1 MTAPSCSVVVC
12 TRHRATALAGCI
24 ESLQALEH
32 PSYEIVVVDN
42 SPGDDDVRRL
52 VARAGAKYV
61 HQPRL
66 GLSRA
71 RNSGAAAARGEV
83 VAFLDDDAT
92 ADPGWLRE
100 HESAL
105 RDRLLMVSTGRILP
119 MALDDPSAR
128 TYHEATLEDLGPA
141 PLRVMPGSPWW
152 FELANFSGLGMGG
165 NMAFKR
171 ELFENGWRFRES
183 LGMGTAMPGG
193 EENHAFFTILRA
205 GHGIAYLPQALV
217 YHYGPTDM
225 ASLRQRRM
233 RMMRAGC
240 AYMLMLLIEEP
251 EYRSR
256 TLRYVRE
263 GVRGKDRVWRPGRG
277 GSHGP
282 PRWQLLAAATA
293 APFIYAR
300 ARLTRS

>member
-1 MTAPSCSVVVC
+1 MES
-12 TRHRATALAGCI
+12 LAG
-24 ESLQALEH
+24 LEH
-32 PSYEIVVVDN
+32 TSYEIVVVDN
-42 SPGDDDVRRL
+42 SPGDDDTRRL
-52 VARAGAKYV
+52 AARAGATYV
-61 HQPRL
+61 REPRL

-71 RNSGAAAARGEV
+71 RNSGAAAARGDV

-92 ADPGWLRE
+92 AHPRWLSE
-100 HESAL
+100 HELAL
-105 RDRLLMVSTGRILP
+105 QEPPLMASTGRILP
-119 MALDDPSAR
+119 MALDDPLAR
-128 TYHEATLEDLGPA
+128 AYHEATHEDLGTA
-141 PLRVMPGSPWW
+141 PLRVLRDSPWW
-152 FELANFSGLGMGG
+152 FEMANFGGLGMGG

-171 ELFENGWRFRES
+171 DLFESGWRFRES
-183 LGMGTAMPGG
+183 LGIGTAMPGG

-205 GHGIAYLPQALV
+205 GHGIRYVPEALV

-256 TLRYVRE
+256 TLKYMRE
-263 GVRGKDRVWRPGRG
+263 GLRGEDRAWRPGRG

-282 PRWQLLAAATA
+282 PRRELLAAATV
-293 APFIYAR
+293 APFLYAR
-300 ARLTRS
+300 ARLARS